1 MKIDNNDQIM
11 KTLYPEETAR
21 SRPAGEKE
29 FGAILK
35 ETVENTQK
43 PDAGLRQTAFIN
55 PLAGIRMTTQG
66 SPDPKFTVDRIENM
80 IDLLDQYR
88 HKLADPQ
95 MNLKQIDSIIS
106 AVARE
111 NDSLASLADSL
122 PDDDEIKNILN
133 RTMVTASLEVT
144 KFYRGDYLPAF

>member
-1 MKIDNNDQIM
+1 MKIDNNDPIM
-11 KTLYPEETAR
+11 KGLHPQGTAK
-21 SRPAGEKE
+21 SRPAGEQE
-29 FGAILK
+29 FGKILK

-43 PDAGLRQTAFIN
+43 PDAGPRQTTFVN
-55 PLAGIRMTTQG
+55 PLASVWRTARG
-66 SPDPKFTVDRIENM
+66 SADPEFAIDRIENM

-95 MNLKQIDSIIS
+95 MNLKQIDPIINEI
-106 AVARE
+106 ARE

-122 PDDDEIKNILN
+122 PAADELKGLLE

-144 KFYRGDYLPAF
+144 KFYRGDYLPA